1 MRKFLI
7 KTLNGMTYGLFATLI
22 IGVIFQQFGKLLG
35 ISLFEVEL
43 YNLLSSLMGLG
54 IGLGIGIV
62 LEKKG
67 LNLILVGV
75 SGAIATAFHTNLT
88 FEPFYTNLT
97 FEPFQ
102 ANVLSV
108 LGPGNPVTAYF
119 VVIFTIII
127 ADLILRGKT
136 PIDIVLIPLTM
147 IILSLGITLLIS
159 YPLNQI
165 VEFISKAID
174 TATNFSP
181 ILMSIIIA
189 VLMGMLLTSPISSA
203 AISFAVGLNG
213 IAAGAAVVGTS
224 IQMLGFAVQSIRD
237 NKVGEVI
244 SVAIGTSMLQFKN
257 IVKNPYIWLPTI
269 LSSAIIS
276 PIVVGLFNFESTTAG
291 AGMGTSGLVGI
302 LQSLDKMNY
311 SGKVFISI
319 GIIVVI
325 GSLLVYIFDLI
336 LRKMNLINKGDFF
349 IGEGI

>member
-75 SGAIATAFHTNLT
+75 SGAIATAFH
-88 FEPFYTNLT
+88 TNLT